1 MTGAVALAALVGLA
15 SLLAGVALGWYLR
28 RANDWC
34 PHCGGQLSCEGCGT
48 KAAWPRQRATSARS

>member
-15 SLLAGVALGWYLR
+15 SLLAGVALGWYVR

-34 PHCGGQLSCEGCGT
+34 PHCGNQLSCEGCGSR
-48 KAAWPRQRATSARS
+48 AGLPRTRQTSSR